1 MAHLRKESN
10 QAVRLSSRVMRIGNI
25 LFLLENFEPFLA
37 SFMLSRV
44 PIIIVEIG
52 QIKNKSS
59 ILVSLPGQHKL
70 SNLMLNL
77 MLLT

>member
-37 SFMLSRV
+37 SFMLSRM

-52 QIKNKSS
+52 LIKKNPAFWSHC
-59 ILVSLPGQHKL
+59 LC
-70 SNLMLNL
+70 NTN
-77 MLLT
+77 

>member
-1 MAHLRKESN
+1 MAHLRKEFN

>member
-59 ILVSLPGQHKL
+59 ILVSLPGQHKM

>member
-59 ILVSLPGQHKL
+59 ILVSLPVQHKL

>member
-25 LFLLENFEPFLA
+25 LFLLENFEPFLS

>member
-59 ILVSLPGQHKL
+59 ILVSLPGKHKL